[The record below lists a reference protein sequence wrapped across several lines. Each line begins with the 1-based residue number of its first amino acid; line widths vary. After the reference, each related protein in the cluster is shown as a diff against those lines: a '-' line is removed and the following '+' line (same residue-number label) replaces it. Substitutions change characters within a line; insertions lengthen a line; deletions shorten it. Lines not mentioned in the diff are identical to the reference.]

1 MLLAEEKITFSWSNL
16 CVEVP
21 GGSSRRCC
29 GILPSKGDPKPP
41 KQILRN
47 GKQLKNSCHVSIPD
61 VQLAGLFVPVS
72 FLPSWEPVV
81 QGNPLFSTPFS
92 SATLPG

>member
-1 MLLAEEKITFSWSNL
+1 MLLAEERITFSWSNL

-21 GGSSRRCC
+21 GGSKRRFC

-47 GKQLKNSCHVSIPD
+47 GKIQIIWLVSI
-61 VQLAGLFVPVS
+61 VS
-72 FLPSWEPVV
+72 KKHFFYF
-81 QGNPLFSTPFS
+81 LFS
-92 SATLPG
+92 